1 MCNSD
6 RSGEK
11 PYCTFIICIRF
22 QSVNPFLKTI
32 PFYLAALSTTC
43 WPGKKLLRQSH
54 PEELPVELHVYLVMG
69 LQQLHGTVLIRL
81 VAEGQPQDT
90 RYIGTAFDNLNIAQI
105 DLLVS

>member
-32 PFYLAALSTTC
+32 PFYLAALSSTLQ
-43 WPGKKLLRQSH
+43 PGKKLFRQSH
-54 PEELPVELHVYLVMG
+54 PEELPVGLHVDLVLG
-69 LQQLHGTVLIRL
+69 LQQLHSAVLIRL
-81 VAEGQPQDT
+81 IAEGQPQDT
-90 RYIGTAFDNLNIAQI
+90 RHIGTAFDNLDIAEVNP
-105 DLLVS
+105 LVA